1 MAKIEKLDWC
11 SSLRK
16 ARDIVGPMH
25 HPLLP
30 REIGSEIGSALLGRS
45 FYIFYTY
52 CQAPEPLVANESP
65 VHHIIVASQDIPLDS
80 YHVPVVFPVIEGYF
94 NSFNHSNW

>member
-1 MAKIEKLDWC
+1 MAKIEKLDWG

-25 HPLLP
+25 HPALP
-30 REIGSEIGSALLGRS
+30 REIGSEIGSAPLGRS
-45 FYIFYTY
+45 FYTY
-52 CQAPEPLVANESP
+52 CQTPEPLVANESP
-65 VHHIIVASQDIPLDS
+65 VYHIIVTSQNIPLDS

-94 NSFNHSNW
+94 NSFNHLNW